1 MNQHQ
6 QQKDNKMFSSTQ
18 LELEYIKAK
27 KDFLMLKMIRKP
39 KPSREM
45 VNQLNYLNALIAQ
58 LKSRVDATI
67 E

>member
-1 MNQHQ
+1 
-6 QQKDNKMFSSTQ
+6 MFSSTQ